1 MSAQVTIGV
10 PVFRG
15 ERFLGEAVDS
25 ILAQTHRD
33 WQVVFSVDGP
43 DPECEQMCEQY
54 LRDPRFSLSVQ
65 PERLGW
71 VRNIDWLQQQA
82 DSEFWYYHQQD
93 DLVEPTFLDV
103 LIDEARRWPDAAV
116 VYCDMDGFGARDL
129 RFARPSLVGSPVAR
143 QLSMLTDQFAGV
155 AFRGLTRVT
164 AIRDTGGGMVR
175 NDAGDFA
182 ADTVWIATM
191 ATWGDLIRVPT
202 TLYHKR
208 YHDENVH
215 SVWMAWNRNQRVE
228 AWIVHCHDLLEVS
241 TRVPAQRS
249 ERWLLWLATVIRLTT
264 SRATPYLPW
273 AELTD
278 GDRVA
283 MTDDLLDRIRLLGR
297 IDLPDLLDTTWP
309 DIRRRSI
316 EFAIAPASHVV
327 AASRAAT

>member
-43 DPECEQMCEQY
+43 DPECEQVCERY

-65 PERLGW
+65 PERVGW
-71 VRNIDWLQQQA
+71 LRNIEWLQQQA
-82 DSEFWYYHQQD
+82 DTEFWYYHQQD
-93 DLVEPTFLDV
+93 DVVDPEYLEV
-103 LIDEARRWPDAAV
+103 LIDQARRWPNAAV
-116 VYCDMDGFGARDL
+116 VYCDVETFGDRDL
-129 RFARPSLVGSPVAR
+129 RFERPSVIGSPIAR
-143 QLSMLTDQFAGV
+143 QVSLLTDHFAGV
-155 AFRGLTRVT
+155 AFRGLTRVE
-164 AIRDTGGGMVR
+164 ALRDTGGGIVE
-175 NDAGDFA
+175 NDVDNFA
-182 ADTVWIATM
+182 ADTVWMATM
-191 ATWGDLIRVPT
+191 ATWGDLVRVPV

-208 YHDENVH
+208 YHSRNVH
-215 SVWMAWNRNQRVE
+215 GVWTAWDRLQRTR
-228 AWIVHCHDLLEVS
+228 AWIVHCHDMLEVAA
-241 TRVPAQRS
+241 RVPAQQS

-273 AELTD
+273 AELTY

-283 MTDDLLDRIRLLGR
+283 MIDDLLDRIRLLAR
-297 IDLPDLLDTTWP
+297 IDLPDLLDTTWT
-309 DIRRRSI
+309 DIRLRSI
-316 EFAIAPASHVV
+316 EFAIAPASHLV